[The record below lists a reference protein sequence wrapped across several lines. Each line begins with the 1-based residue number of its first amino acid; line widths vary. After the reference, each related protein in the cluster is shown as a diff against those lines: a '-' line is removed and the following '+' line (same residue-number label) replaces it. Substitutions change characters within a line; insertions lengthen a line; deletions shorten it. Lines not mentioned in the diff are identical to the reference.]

1 MVTSE
6 CMEVSYIFKY
16 AIWGAFVALLI
27 KEIFAFLR
35 GEQSKKWRRHKG
47 IVVDIKVEVKKYHDT
62 DDDFIGDEEH
72 YSMPFVRYEYQYS
85 GKKYKSK
92 REPLNDTWSSDIGDS
107 SSAVVGINPGSEII
121 IFINPKKP
129 KQSVLKKGYRGRHL
143 KELFALFLFALTVEL
158 FSK

>member
-1 MVTSE
+1 MW
-6 CMEVSYIFKY
+6 K
-16 AIWGAFVALLI
+16 IWGLHYTEKNCRNNF
-27 KEIFAFLR
+27 
-35 GEQSKKWRRHKG
+35 KK
-47 IVVDIKVEVKKYHDT
+47 
-62 DDDFIGDEEH
+62 
-72 YSMPFVRYEYQYS
+72 SYEYQYS